1 MIYAAG
7 LVAAA
12 ALGGALALGG
22 AALVGGLRLD
32 HDRARG
38 RRATPLAHL
47 AERAGVARAGALSV
61 NAIYKHAAPGVVQV
75 TATQVVSTP
84 GVDPF
89 GFAFPA
95 QQQSQALG
103 SGFVIDKAGHIV
115 TNYHVVEHARS
126 VEVSFSNNESM
137 KAKLVGAD
145 PSTDIAVL
153 QVDTHARALT
163 PLALG
168 NSDAVRVGDSVVAI
182 GNPFGYDRT
191 VTAGIVSALQRVIRA
206 PNSYSIDHVIQT
218 DAALNKGNSGGPLLD
233 ARGDVIGVNSQIAA
247 GDSGASGNVGIGFA
261 VPINTVKTVAAQI
274 IKSGHAEHAY
284 LGISVQPVSQ
294 TAAKLFHLPATHGL
308 LVASV
313 QPGSGAAQG
322 RPARGDRQR
331 DARRRDVPA
340 RRRPDHEDRLDP
352 ALLARPAPRRD
363 RPEAAGR
370 RRSARGVPRR
380 PNTRRDSQVG
390 TAADLPWLTVQL
402 APPPGAWFPAA
413 PFASTARR
421 DRKKEAGSLPRPP
434 SCFWRPA
441 GRRALLLSQSMKD
454 ESTRSAIDGTA
465 RSAAALTP
473 SPKVGKTWCIMRQVV
488 DRRAEA
494 QAQREAL
501 HDLARRCA
509 RRRGGRAPSGC
520 RGRRRS

>member
-1 MIYAAG
+1 VRVIYAAG

-12 ALGGALALGG
+12 ALGGAFALGG
-22 AALVGGLRLD
+22 AALVGGFDTTTTVRDVPAALPSPISLNQPS
-32 HDRARG
+32 A
-38 RRATPLAHL
+38 
-47 AERAGVARAGALSV
+47 AGADALSV

-75 TATQVVSTP
+75 TATQVVSTQ

-95 QQQSQALG
+95 QQKSRSLG
-103 SGFVIDKAGHIV
+103 SGFVTDKAGHIV

-126 VEVSFSNNESM
+126 VDVSFSNNESM

-233 ARGDVIGVNSQIAA
+233 ARGNVIGVNSQIAA

-261 VPINTVKTVAAQI
+261 VPINTVKAVAAQI

-284 LGISVQPVSQ
+284 LGISVQPVT
-294 TAAKLFHLPATHGL
+294 TAAAELFHLPSTHGL

-313 QPGSGAAQG
+313 EPGSGAAKAGLRAGAGNATLAGETYPLGGDLITRIDSTPLYSLDQLRDVIG
-322 RPARGDRQR
+322 QKQPGDETQLEVYRGDQR
-331 DARRRDVPA
+331 R
-340 RRRPDHEDRLDP
+340 
-352 ALLARPAPRRD
+352 
-363 RPEAAGR
+363 
-370 RRSARGVPRR
+370 
-380 PNTRRDSQVG
+380 T
-390 TAADLPWLTVQL
+390 LTVKLGRQ
-402 APPPGAWFPAA
+402 PISPG
-413 PFASTARR
+413 
-421 DRKKEAGSLPRPP
+421 
-434 SCFWRPA
+434 
-441 GRRALLLSQSMKD
+441 
-454 ESTRSAIDGTA
+454 
-465 RSAAALTP
+465 
-473 SPKVGKTWCIMRQVV
+473 
-488 DRRAEA
+488 
-494 QAQREAL
+494 
-501 HDLARRCA
+501 
-509 RRRGGRAPSGC
+509 
-520 RGRRRS
+520 